1 MCLIIDSFDG
11 ANSLFL
17 PCVSPA
23 LCIFQRWYLCIV
35 WTKRGYYEKNR
46 LEVNRKCDRTPKQ
59 SSKEILKDEVHIN
72 HTYKNYEIS
81 KNHRKRF
88 VAVRLFTIK
97 RHIKPKR
104 KNRYLMGTLAYQ
116 YRGTGSIPVLS
127 ITSGLRC
134 LWFSPLN
141 SRCFCRLTAFLPS
154 TKVNY
159 PNSKET
165 VTKKSYFVNARG
177 LIWFILMLYQKCSIY
192 KSRASVS
199 LTKYSVICK
208 W

>member
-1 MCLIIDSFDG
+1 MEQTVYFCHVLVQLYVFVKDD
-11 ANSLFL
+11 
-17 PCVSPA
+17 VSVKYEQKEA
-23 LCIFQRWYLCIV
+23 IMKKIGSRWIV
-35 WTKRGYYEKNR
+35 NVT
-46 LEVNRKCDRTPKQ
+46 VQ

-104 KNRYLMGTLAYQ
+104 KNRYLMWTLAYQ

-141 SRCFCRLTAFLPS
+141 PRCFCRLTAFLPP

>member
-1 MCLIIDSFDG
+1 MKKIGS
-11 ANSLFL
+11 
-17 PCVSPA
+17 
-23 LCIFQRWYLCIV
+23 RWIV
-35 WTKRGYYEKNR
+35 NVTE
-46 LEVNRKCDRTPKQ
+46 PQ
-59 SSKEILKDEVHIN
+59 SSPPKKSWRMKYTLTILIKIM
-72 HTYKNYEIS
+72 KS
-81 KNHRKRF
+81 
-88 VAVRLFTIK
+88 VRITGNALLP
-97 RHIKPKR
+97 KPKR
-104 KNRYLMGTLAYQ
+104 KNRYLMWTLAYQ

-141 SRCFCRLTAFLPS
+141 PRCFCRLTAFLPS

-165 VTKKSYFVNARG
+165 MTKKNYFINARG

>member
-1 MCLIIDSFDG
+1 MKKIGSRWIVNMTEPQSNPPKKSWRMKYTLTILIKIMKS
-11 ANSLFL
+11 
-17 PCVSPA
+17 VR
-23 LCIFQRWYLCIV
+23 I
-35 WTKRGYYEKNR
+35 TGYN
-46 LEVNRKCDRTPKQ
+46 
-59 SSKEILKDEVHIN
+59 
-72 HTYKNYEIS
+72 
-81 KNHRKRF
+81 KRF
-88 VAVRLFTIK
+88 VTVLLFTIK
-97 RHIKPKR
+97 RQMKPKW
-104 KNRYLMGTLAYQ
+104 KNRYLMWTLAYQ

-141 SRCFCRLTAFLPS
+141 PRCFCRLTAFLPS

-165 VTKKSYFVNARG
+165 MTKKNYFINARG